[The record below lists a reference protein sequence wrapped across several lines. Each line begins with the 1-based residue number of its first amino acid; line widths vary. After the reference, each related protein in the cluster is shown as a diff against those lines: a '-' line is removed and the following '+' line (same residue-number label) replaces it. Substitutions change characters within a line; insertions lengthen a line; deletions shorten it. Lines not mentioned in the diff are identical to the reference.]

1 MSINAVDQHRAL
13 QPALLPALLLVGVA
27 SFAAFP
33 SHASDGGWS
42 DGVSHDQSFSRIL
55 VVGISPE
62 FNQRCSFERSL
73 ASKIKSANTV
83 AIVSCSVI
91 PQDTELTRE
100 SVEAAVAASNADAV
114 LTTSLISKSWEDQQG
129 GHRDSQGAALYKPI
143 DSYYGYYGTVV
154 AAEFHTAKPITTA
167 EGAAHVTTKL
177 FETRGATVVYTIDT
191 KVKKIESRAE
201 GIAAV
206 SDPIVQKLRKERL
219 IR

>member
-1 MSINAVDQHRAL
+1 MSMNVVDQHRAKRR
-13 QPALLPALLLVGVA
+13 AFLPALLLVGVA
-27 SFAAFP
+27 SLAAFP

-100 SVEAAVAASNADAV
+100 SVEALLASDR
-114 LTTSLISKSWEDQQG
+114 LPPWLE
-129 GHRDSQGAALYKPI
+129 L
-143 DSYYGYYGTVV
+143 
-154 AAEFHTAKPITTA
+154 AK
-167 EGAAHVTTKL
+167 V
-177 FETRGATVVYTIDT
+177 
-191 KVKKIESRAE
+191 
-201 GIAAV
+201 
-206 SDPIVQKLRKERL
+206 
-219 IR
+219 